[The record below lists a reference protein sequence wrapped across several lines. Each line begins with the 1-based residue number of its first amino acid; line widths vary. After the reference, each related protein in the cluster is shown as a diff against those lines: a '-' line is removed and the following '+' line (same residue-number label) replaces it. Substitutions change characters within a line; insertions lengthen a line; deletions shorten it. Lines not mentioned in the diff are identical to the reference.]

1 MRRRYCG
8 GCRCPSGLTVSTP
21 RPVTIRPI
29 AWAHGR
35 LVAKGLFDVTY
46 KIVIIIQK
54 SSKLRNYYY
63 GRGSASAHLGCRQ
76 QSASEMLARKAV
88 ELASSTVHRSAMQMF
103 SNSVNSGV
111 KDTRTSTHP
120 VDNPAVLTGSP
131 IFLNLTIN
139 F

>member
-1 MRRRYCG
+1 MSPKSNAIYA
-8 GCRCPSGLTVSTP
+8 SV
-21 RPVTIRPI
+21 VTIRPI

-111 KDTRTSTHP
+111 KDTRSSTY
-120 VDNPAVLTGSP
+120 
-131 IFLNLTIN
+131 
-139 F
+139 